1 MNTRGPIMLV
11 CVHMG
16 TLAITPGLMG
26 FLLDVT
32 KYKSLMIINSYMWW
46 LLELLI
52 VVSSKPSKLKD
63 FFLLYLIFGVVTT
76 FILLWVYVFP
86 TI

>member
-1 MNTRGPIMLV
+1 MP
-11 CVHMG
+11 

-32 KYKSLMIINSYMWW
+32 KYKSLIIINSYMWW
-46 LLELLI
+46 WLLELLI
-52 VVSSKPSKLKD
+52 AVTSKPSKLKD
-63 FFLLYLIFGVVTT
+63 YFLLNLIFGVVTT

>member
-1 MNTRGPIMLV
+1 MFPSLTSPYITSVINYS
-11 CVHMG
+11 

-32 KYKSLMIINSYMWW
+32 KYKSLIIINSYMWW
-46 LLELLI
+46 LLELI
-52 VVSSKPSKLKD
+52 IKPRD
-63 FFLLYLIFGVVTT
+63 FFLNLIFGVVTT
-76 FILLWVYVFP
+76 FIVLWVYVSP